1 MKVVQTR
8 VSEELHK
15 KILEIAKRE
24 EKSIKDIVRE
34 ALEEWII
41 WRSDVEEDTFL
52 NSEPIDFSI
61 DTDSSNLE
69 ELIYKV
75 IEK

>member
-24 EKSIKDIVRE
+24 KKSIKDIVRE

-41 WRSDVEEDTFL
+41 WRSDIKEDTFL
-52 NSEPIDFSI
+52 NSEPIDFGV